1 MCSAHFCPPLLGPH
15 QAASSWQMWTLVCA
29 GVWILWSQ
37 VWTHVSTGIWILM
50 VTGVDARVCRYVDP
64 VVTGVDAHVCRYIDP
79 VVTGVDARVC
89 RYIDSVVTGVDA
101 RVCRV
106 WILWLQVWT
115 HVCAGCGSCG
125 HRCECTCVQ
134 VYRSC
139 GHRCGCRGLEMLS
152 RTLPLVVC
160 SWVLDTDFPRSPPCT
175 VPAQCFHWPLYSDG
189 DA

>member
-1 MCSAHFCPPLLGPH
+1 MGKTRDLFKKIRDTKGTFHAKMGSIKDRNGMDLTE
-15 QAASSWQMWTLVCA
+15 AA
-29 GVWILWSQ
+29 
-37 VWTHVSTGIWILM
+37 
-50 VTGVDARVCRYVDP
+50 
-64 VVTGVDAHVCRYIDP
+64 GVDAHVCRYIDP

-139 GHRCGCRGLEMLS
+139 GHRCGCCGLEMLS

>member
-1 MCSAHFCPPLLGPH
+1 MTGIVFFFSKSLCAPCIPSTVECVWWFDCFPLAGAILCALPTSALHSWDHTKLLPPGRCGHWCVQVCGSCGHRCGHMCLQVYGS
-15 QAASSWQMWTLVCA
+15 
-29 GVWILWSQ
+29 LWSQ
-37 VWTHVSTGIWILM
+37 VWTHVCAGM
-50 VTGVDARVCRYVDP
+50 
-64 VVTGVDAHVCRYIDP
+64 
-79 VVTGVDARVC
+79 
-89 RYIDSVVTGVDA
+89 
-101 RVCRV
+101 

-139 GHRCGCRGLEMLS
+139 GHRCGCCGLEMLS